1 MTTTTRTELERL
13 RRVRRAQLERVTSRA
28 EPFAHG
34 TAFFTPEHALK
45 WNLNLLLVDRVIPGV
60 GAPELMAH
68 ADRLQGQADLR
79 HRKLELA
86 EGGERL
92 RADFDAAGWSVDH
105 LLLMVLRRGTDRR
118 EATAPASVREVA
130 HDAVRPLAERW
141 HSELLSSGDAAE
153 LTEAD
158 AAAAHVLGA
167 RCFLAER
174 DGAPAAYA
182 LLLDDGDGVGEVDQ
196 VYAAPEHRGAGLGSA
211 VVRAAAAA
219 SLERGDELTF
229 LVADAEDWPR
239 LLYERLGFEM
249 VGTRF
254 EFTRKPLTT

>member
-13 RRVRRAQLERVTSRA
+13 RGVRRAQLERVTSRA

-45 WNLNLLLVDRVIPGV
+45 WDLNLLLVDRVAPGLD
-60 GAPELMAH
+60 ARELLAF
-68 ADRLQGQADLR
+68 ADRLQGRAGLR

-86 EGGERL
+86 EGGEHL
-92 RADFDAAGWSVDH
+92 RADFEAAGWSIDH
-105 LLLMVLRRGTDRR
+105 LLLMVLRRGADRR
-118 EATAPASVREVA
+118 GATGPVRVREVG

-141 HSELLSSGDAAE
+141 HNELLSPGSAAE

-158 AAAAHVLGA
+158 AAAARVLGA

-174 DGAPAAYA
+174 NGAPGAYA

-196 VYAAPEHRGAGLGSA
+196 VFAAPEHRGAGLASA
-211 VVRAAAAA
+211 VVRAATAA

-254 EFTRKPLTT
+254 EFTRKPPVE

>member
-1 MTTTTRTELERL
+1 MPTTTRSELERL
-13 RRVRRAQLERVTSRA
+13 RGVRRAQLERVSSRA

-45 WNLNLLLVDRVIPGV
+45 WDLNLLLVDRVPPGL
-60 GAPELMAH
+60 GAQELMTD
-68 ADRLQGQADLR
+68 ADRLQGRAGLR

-86 EGGERL
+86 EGGEHL
-92 RADFDAAGWSVDH
+92 RTDFEAAGWSVDH
-105 LLLMVLRRGTDRR
+105 LLLMLLRRGADRR
-118 EATAPASVREVA
+118 GATAPVSVREVG

-141 HSELLSSGDAAE
+141 HSELLSSGSATE

-158 AAAAHVLGA
+158 AAAARLLSA
-167 RCFLAER
+167 RSFLAER

-196 VYAAPEHRGAGLGSA
+196 VYAAPEHRGAGLASA
-211 VVRAAAAA
+211 VVRAAAGA

-239 LLYERLGFEM
+239 VLYDRLGFEM